1 MAVTCRLVGP
11 KLPPA
16 CRRVVCVV
24 LICVATAALLA
35 ACDDEPVPTATT
47 QPTNTPTPLA
57 ASTPT
62 PSVTLTSTP
71 TATATA
77 TPTPEPTATPTPE
90 PTATPTPEPT
100 ATPTPEPTATPTPEP
115 TATPTPEP
123 TATPTP
129 EPTATP
135 TPEPTATPTPEP
147 TATPTPEPTAT
158 PTPEPTATPTPEPTA
173 TPGPLTSPQI
183 FDKVSPSIAFIET
196 VTGTGSGVLIDGGY
210 VVTNAHVVW
219 PFDTVRVVFPD
230 GSEFH
235 GVPVN
240 GWDLLA
246 GLAVLGPI
254 DAPTDTLALV
264 DGESWPIGTD
274 MFLIGYPGEVEEF
287 PQPTIARGLLSRVR
301 EWESIGITYLQTDAP
316 VIGGQSG
323 GAAVSNMGEVIG
335 ISGLAFT
342 EGSESLHHWPTSRRG
357 SGRSSL
363 AGTRLD

>member
-90 PTATPTPEPT
+90 PA
-100 ATPTPEPTATPTPEP
+100 
-115 TATPTPEP
+115 
-123 TATPTP
+123 
-129 EPTATP
+129 
-135 TPEPTATPTPEP
+135 
-147 TATPTPEPTAT
+147 
-158 PTPEPTATPTPEPTA
+158 ATPTPEPTA

-235 GVPVN
+235 GVPVK

-246 GLAVLGPI
+246 DLAVLGPI

-264 DGESWPIGTD
+264 DGESLPIGTD

-342 EGSESLHHWPTSRRG
+342 EGNFGIVASSADISPR

>member
-1 MAVTCRLVGP
+1 MAVTRRLVGP

-123 TATPTP
+123 TATP
-129 EPTATP
+129 
-135 TPEPTATPTPEP
+135 
-147 TATPTPEPTAT
+147 
-158 PTPEPTATPTPEPTA
+158 
-173 TPGPLTSPQI
+173 GPLTSPQI

-235 GVPVN
+235 GVPVK

-246 GLAVLGPI
+246 DLAVLGPI

-264 DGESWPIGTD
+264 DGESLPIGTD

-342 EGSESLHHWPTSRRG
+342 EGNFGIVASSADISPR